1 MKEYNEVKATLMA
14 SDDKVIRAYGWHL
27 HQQTQDPDLTEAIGA
42 FIKRSPSRF
51 CVSDHIPAR
60 PQQSSFNVPQQS
72 DFSVPQ
78 QSGFS
83 VPQQSGFSVPQQSGF
98 NVPQQS
104 GFSVPQQFG
113 GLGGPPGGLDEQ
125 YQEPTVQ
132 QSMYSI
138 ANLVRE

>member
-51 CVSDHIPAR
+51 RVSDHIPAR

-72 DFSVPQ
+72 D
-78 QSGFS
+78 
-83 VPQQSGFSVPQQSGF
+83 FSVPQQSGF

>member
-27 HQQTQDPDLTEAIGA
+27 HQQTQDPDLTEAMGA

-51 CVSDHIPAR
+51 RVSDHIPAR
-60 PQQSSFNVPQQS
+60 PQQSSCNVPQQS
-72 DFSVPQ
+72 DFS
-78 QSGFS
+78 
-83 VPQQSGFSVPQQSGF
+83 
-98 NVPQQS
+98 VPQQS